1 MEREQREKEIEDK
14 KKAEQQAIFEKQQ
27 KEQMEKQIR
36 ENLRKQGIDKLVEL
50 TGQKVT
56 ESKYDKYF
64 MMEFAKKLKT
74 EEVMEL
80 VQLLEATDEAN
91 CPAIIEG
98 KVNELESQRQ
108 AKIQQARDEAKK
120 KEEEKKQTKKKTWT
134 KEDVHILTQPTQ
146 AMNKFP
152 TGLANRWV

>member
-1 MEREQREKEIEDK
+1 MR
-14 KKAEQQAIFEKQQ
+14 
-27 KEQMEKQIR
+27 IR
-36 ENLRKQGIDKLVEL
+36 RKLSKHPKTPIQWLNL
-50 TGQKVT
+50 
-56 ESKYDKYF
+56 
-64 MMEFAKKLKT
+64 
-74 EEVMEL
+74 
-80 VQLLEATDEAN
+80 QLLEATEQAN

-134 KEDVHILTQPTQ
+134 KEDVHILTQ

-152 TGLANRWV
+152 AGLANRWGVITEHLGDKFSKKEVIAKAQRIMDKSSMGMAGKDSFTPGKDKIIK